1 MIKIKLLLI
10 FILIFVSSNL
20 ANSYTIEVKIKV
32 NNEIITNIDI
42 DNEKKYLI
50 FLNSK
55 LSELDTKR
63 IDKISKDSLITEI
76 IKRNELKKVF
86 DLNKTQNI
94 TIEIEKQIIKNKNL
108 SSKAEFIDLLE
119 KNDLNYNIVKR
130 KLQVETLWNQ
140 LILKKYI
147 NNVKIDKE
155 SLKKGILDQYNN
167 KEKIFEYNLSEIVF
181 KESLN
186 KDLKNILNKI
196 QKNIDEI
203 GFENTANIYSISN
216 TSKNGGLIGWVNELQ
231 ISEKIKKNINE
242 VDVDGM
248 AKPIKMNGGYLIIK
262 VNDKRVFK
270 EEIDIDKELND
281 LINKE
286 KNRQLNAFSIIFY
299 KRLKK
304 NISINEL

>member
-231 ISEKIKKNINE
+231 LSKKINE
-242 VDVDGM
+242 EIKNLKVNSIS
-248 AKPIKMNGGYLIIK
+248 KPIKIQSGYILIK
-262 VNDKRVFK
+262 LNDKKEFK
-270 EEIDIDKELND
+270 QKFNLND
-281 LINKE
+281 QLKKLTNEE
-286 KNRQLNAFSIIFY
+286 KNRQLNNFSIIFF
-299 KRLKK
+299 KKLKK
-304 NISINEL
+304 NTEIYEY

>member
-130 KLQVETLWNQ
+130 KLQVEALWNQ

-231 ISEKIKKNINE
+231 LSKKINE
-242 VDVDGM
+242 EIKNLKVNSIS
-248 AKPIKMNGGYLIIK
+248 KPIKIQSGYILIK
-262 VNDKRVFK
+262 LNDKKEFK
-270 EEIDIDKELND
+270 QKFNLND
-281 LINKE
+281 QLKKLTNEE
-286 KNRQLNAFSIIFY
+286 KNRQLNNFSIIFF
-299 KRLKK
+299 KKLKK
-304 NISINEL
+304 NTEIYEY

>member
-231 ISEKIKKNINE
+231 LSKKINE
-242 VDVDGM
+242 EIKNLKENSIS
-248 AKPIKMNGGYLIIK
+248 KPIKIQSGYILIK
-262 VNDKRVFK
+262 LNDKKEFK
-270 EEIDIDKELND
+270 QKFNLND
-281 LINKE
+281 QLKKLTNEE
-286 KNRQLNAFSIIFY
+286 KNRQLNNFSIIFF
-299 KRLKK
+299 KKLKK
-304 NISINEL
+304 NTEIYEY